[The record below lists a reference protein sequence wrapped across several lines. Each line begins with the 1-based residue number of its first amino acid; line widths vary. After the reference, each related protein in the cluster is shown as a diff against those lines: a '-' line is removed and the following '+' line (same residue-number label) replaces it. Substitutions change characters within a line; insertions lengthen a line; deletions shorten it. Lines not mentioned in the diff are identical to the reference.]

1 MNDLSL
7 LQQMGFSKNEALIY
21 LSALELGLSLPKE
34 IAKKANIKRTT
45 AYSVLEYL
53 VQRGV
58 IKKFEEKR
66 KTKFLAEPP
75 EKLHFMI
82 TNLQEQFTKILP
94 ELKARYNSKD
104 IKPKITYYEGNKAIQ
119 KVYDDTL
126 KEKPEVI
133 LECNTNTYF
142 ERKNVDPNYIEKRV
156 QANIKARR
164 MATIGSQWHK
174 KHKLKDQEE
183 LAETLV
189 LPKEKFDLGIEV
201 NIYNNKIA
209 FLNYAEE
216 MSVIIESKAIADAMK
231 QVYELSW
238 LGAKTIE
245 VK

>member
-7 LQQMGFSKNEALIY
+7 LQQMGFSRNEALIY

-53 VQRGV
+53 VQRDV

-126 KEKPEVI
+126 KEKPEI
-133 LECNTNTYF
+133 IFEWNTNTYF

-156 QANIKARR
+156 KLNIKAKR

-174 KHKLKDQEE
+174 KHKFKDQEE

-209 FLNYAEE
+209 FLNYAEN

-238 LGAKTIE
+238 VGAKSIE

>member
-1 MNDLSL
+1 M
-7 LQQMGFSKNEALIY
+7 IY

-58 IKKFEEKR
+58 IRKFEEKR

-94 ELKARYNSKD
+94 ELKARYNAKE

-126 KEKPEVI
+126 EEKPEEI
-133 LECNTNTYF
+133 LEWNTNKFF
-142 ERKNVDPNYIEKRV
+142 EHSKVDPNYIEKRV
-156 QANIKARR
+156 GLNIKAKR

-174 KHKLKDQEE
+174 KHKLKDKEE
-183 LAETLV
+183 LSETIV

-209 FLNYAEE
+209 FLNYTEE
-216 MSVIIESKAIADAMK
+216 MSVIIESKAITDAMK
-231 QVYELSW
+231 QIYELSW
-238 LGAKTIE
+238 LGAKAIE
-245 VK
+245 IK

>member
-7 LQQMGFSKNEALIY
+7 LEQMGFSRNEALIY
-21 LSALELGLSLPKE
+21 LAALELGLSLPKE

-58 IKKFEEKR
+58 IRKFEERR

-82 TNLQEQFTKILP
+82 SNLQEQFTKILP
-94 ELKARYNSKD
+94 ELKARYNAKD

-119 KVYDDTL
+119 NVYDDTL
-126 KEKPEVI
+126 REKPEEI
-133 LECNTNTYF
+133 LEWNTNTYF
-142 ERKNVDPNYIEKRV
+142 ERKNVDPTYIEKRV
-156 QANIKARR
+156 ELNIKAKR
-164 MATIGSQWHK
+164 MATANSQWHK
-174 KHKLKDQEE
+174 KHKLKDKEE
-183 LAETLV
+183 LAKTIV
-189 LPKEKFDLGIEV
+189 LPSDKFNLGIEV

-209 FLNYAEE
+209 FLNYAEN

-231 QVYELSW
+231 QIYELSW